1 MSLELTNKNDFVM
14 SRDRVELQENRIK
27 KKFRKD
33 DDTDEDVRTAA
44 PGGRFSRLEMGS
56 SAVSRIIEIE

>member
-27 KKFRKD
+27 RNFVKMTILMK
-33 DDTDEDVRTAA
+33 
-44 PGGRFSRLEMGS
+44 M
-56 SAVSRIIEIE
+56 